1 MNLDNFRT
9 VIDTPKLL
17 QAFSEEQIMEFYFGE
32 PVKLKH
38 PYLNPFRKDN
48 FPKCYFFYTKMGQ
61 LVFNDFSAGK
71 QYNCFTIANLR
82 CGEKLTAQQIY
93 NQMSNLHVLD
103 VPKPT
108 IKYDPDDNES
118 ATTIK
123 VEVMPYDKKDLVY
136 WEQFNITLET
146 LKRFNVRKVRKAWIN
161 GELRYLY
168 SDKDPCY
175 RYLEVDKIKLYRPFN
190 KKVKFRNNYS
200 LQLEC
205 TSMLP
210 ERGNKLIITKA
221 TKDVMVFSTLGIN
234 AVCPTTEASRLT
246 QETLDDLCTRFK
258 KVYVWYDS
266 DEPGEQLSTNLCSR
280 DRRLIRIS
288 HNNMLGKDTSDI
300 VKNHGIKKLIELC
313 KQYEIL

>member
-1 MNLDNFRT
+1 MNLENFRT

-17 QAFSEEQIMEFYFGE
+17 EAFSEEQIMEFYFGQ
-32 PVKLKH
+32 PIRLK
-38 PYLNPFRKDN
+38 YAYTNPFREDN
-48 FPKCYFFYTKMGQ
+48 NPKCYFFYTKKGQ
-61 LVFNDFSAGK
+61 LVFNDFTLSK

-103 VPKPT
+103 VPRPT
-108 IKYDPDDNES
+108 IKFDPEDTES

-123 VEVMPYDKKDLVY
+123 VEIMPYGPKDLAY
-136 WEQFNITLET
+136 WMQYNINLNT
-146 LKRFNVRKVRKAWIN
+146 LKKFNVRKVNRAWIN
-161 GELRYLY
+161 GELRYIN
-168 SDKDPCY
+168 SDRDPCY
-175 RYLEVDKIKLYRPFN
+175 RYIEDDKIKLYRPLN
-190 KKVKFRNNYS
+190 KKMKFRNNYN

-205 TSMLP
+205 TSVLP

-234 AVCPTTEASRLT
+234 AVCPTTEASQLT

-258 KVYVWYDS
+258 KVYVWYDA
-266 DEPGEQLSTNLCSR
+266 DPTGEQMSNTLCDR
-280 DRRLIRIS
+280 DKRLIRVS
-288 HNNMLGKDTSDI
+288 HNGLLGKDTSDI
-300 VKNHGIKKLIELC
+300 VKNHGITKLIELC